1 MNASERDIAERLREV
16 RERAYVPYSGHPV
29 GALVESDDGALFT
42 GCNVEIANYKGL
54 CAEASA
60 IAAMVGNGRQRLRTV
75 YVMGPGEHLCTPCGD
90 CRQRIRE
97 FADRETRIKVLDD
110 SGQLLKEYS
119 MDALLP
125 DAFGPENVGKPSPM
139 SS

>member
-1 MNASERDIAERLREV
+1 MSVSHTEIERLIAARD
-16 RERAYVPYSGHPV
+16 RAYTPYSNHPV
-29 GALVESDDGALFT
+29 AALVEDDQKRQFT

-60 IAAMVGNGRQRLRTV
+60 IASMVSQTGSTALARV
-75 YVMGPGEHLCTPCGD
+75 VVMGPGEALCTPCGD

-97 FADRETRIKVLDD
+97 FATPDTEIVVVSGEGEVL
-110 SGQLLKEYS
+110 KRYS

-125 DAFGPENVGKPSPM
+125 DSFGPENLPD
-139 SS
+139 